1 MRQFFAEFV
10 GTFFLM
16 LAICLAV
23 TGGLGTMAPIAIGFT
38 LMVMVYACGH
48 LSGAHFNPAVS
59 IAVLLRGK
67 ITAGE
72 TVAYIFTQLL
82 AATAA
87 AGVAI
92 GLKGAGATSAG
103 VSGAGAAFAGEIIGT
118 FGLAWVILNVATAKS
133 TQGNSY
139 FGVAI
144 GLTVTAMAFIFGG
157 FSGGAFNPA
166 VALGGAIFG
175 IFRWTDI
182 WIHMLGS
189 VIGAAGAAM
198 AFRVT
203 HPGE

>member
-1 MRQFFAEFV
+1 
-10 GTFFLM
+10 
-16 LAICLAV
+16 
-23 TGGLGTMAPIAIGFT
+23 
-38 LMVMVYACGH
+38 
-48 LSGAHFNPAVS
+48 
-59 IAVLLRGK
+59 VLLRGK
-67 ITAGE
+67 MTAGE
-72 TVAYIFTQLL
+72 SVAYIVTQLL

-87 AGVAI
+87 AGVAL

-103 VSGAGAAFAGEIIGT
+103 VSGASSAFAAEIIGT

-139 FGVAI
+139 FGAAI

-182 WIHMLGS
+182 WIHILGS
-189 VIGAAGAAM
+189 VIGACGAAM